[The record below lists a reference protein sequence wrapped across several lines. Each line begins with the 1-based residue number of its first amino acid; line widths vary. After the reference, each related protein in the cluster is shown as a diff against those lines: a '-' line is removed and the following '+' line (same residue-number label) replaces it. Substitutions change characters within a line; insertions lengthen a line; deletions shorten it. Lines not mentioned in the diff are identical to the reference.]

1 MMDQDTNI
9 STTQEV
15 NSIKPLSNNIFLSIV
30 HLMVFS
36 LASFSLFISIKGF
49 LSVGGESNLHA
60 LFFIFIG
67 FLVFTRVMSYINKK
81 LIDQSTFVI
90 GGILYSKGF
99 YRTLTIIYLV
109 FPVLLLLAVLSFAAI
124 TLGWGLVGM
133 AYYFESHPIIPAVCG
148 ALFWM
153 CLLGY
158 FFAEFLC
165 SFPKCYSGITRYI
178 ALFFAL
184 SPLLFLMCLNPLL
197 GNLRANLQIH
207 EAKKVKKSDESMLK
221 YEDWKKQK
229 MELQVRKIIPYNQEV
244 SNLVSS
250 LLRSTPSISLKSNSC
265 FSTSTEE
272 GVTPCTVLWID
283 YKYDDSSVFNPDIG
297 VLKQQLSSENF
308 ELIKSTMNQIS
319 SLYTKTFTVDEIQ
332 FMRSNPLVG
341 RSYSSCGGGGDAVC
355 LGVMVKSEKRSCYRR
370 YLCKESEIDNCMLFG
385 ANQDPVCK

>member
-1 MMDQDTNI
+1 MDQNTNTL
-9 STTQEV
+9 TTQETDP
-15 NSIKPLSNNIFLSIV
+15 IKPLTNNIFLSIL
-30 HLMVFS
+30 HLTVFS
-36 LASFSLFISIKGF
+36 LASLSLFISIKSF
-49 LSVGGESNLHA
+49 LSVEGESNLQI
-60 LFFIFIG
+60 LFFIFIS
-67 FLVFTRVMSYINKK
+67 FLVFIRVMSYINKR
-81 LIDQSTFVI
+81 LVDQGTLVT
-90 GGILYSKGF
+90 GGILYSKVF
-99 YRTLTIIYLV
+99 YRTLTIIYLG
-109 FPVLLLLAVLSFAAI
+109 FPVLLLLATISFTAI

-184 SPLLFLMCLNPLL
+184 SPLLFLICLNPLL

-207 EAKKVKKSDESMLK
+207 EAKQVKKSDDLMLK

-244 SNLVSS
+244 SNLVYS
-250 LLRSTPSISLKSNSC
+250 LQTSIPSMSLKSSSC
-265 FSTSTEE
+265 FSTSTEQ
-272 GVTPCTVLWID
+272 GVTPCTVLWLD
-283 YKYDDSSVFNPDIG
+283 FKYDDSLVFNPDIG
-297 VLKQQLSSENF
+297 ILKQQLPSENF

-319 SLYTKTFTVDEIQ
+319 SLYTKTFTIDEIE
-332 FMRSNPLVG
+332 FMRSNPLSR
-341 RSYSSCGGGGDAVC
+341 RSYPSCGGEGDAVC
-355 LGVMVKSEKRSCYRR
+355 LGVMIKSEKRSCYRR
-370 YLCKESEIDNCMLFG
+370 YLCKESEIENCMLFG